1 MPAYTVRMNVRTREI
16 AKAGIY
22 GSKDEPVIV
31 TEKDLEEIAET
42 FSDIHKAPIR
52 LGGHW
57 SYDRPR
63 LGSVVAVR
71 YDAPSKTLI
80 ADIEEQDEL
89 SAAVD
94 EGYYPDVSIG
104 AKQRASDGK
113 MYLHHLAYLGEE
125 PPAIKD
131 LQNNIQESLSEAE
144 LNVAA
149 SDSLRV
155 IRYPPYSLCLSDNI
169 QHPAGKPAKEQSM
182 ELSEE
187 IAALKAENEALKEA
201 NAQKEKL
208 LSDAAKN
215 RREAAAARLK
225 KAAEGKVP
233 QAQLE
238 NLLALSASLDEAR
251 AIECADGS
259 TVDAAEI
266 LAAVFESLPKRVAAG
281 TLELSD
287 VSGTQVPE
295 NLSARM
301 MAHI

>member
-1 MPAYTVRMNVRTREI
+1 MNVRTREI

-42 FSDIHKAPIR
+42 FSDIRKVPIR

-149 SDSLRV
+149 SDNLRV
-155 IRYPPYSLCLSDNI
+155 IRYPPYSLYLSDNI

-187 IAALKAENEALKEA
+187 IAALKAENEALKAA

-208 LSDAAKN
+208 LSDAAKE

-238 NLLALSASLDEAR
+238 NLLALSASLDDGR

-259 TVDAAEI
+259 TADARAI

-281 TLELSD
+281 ALELSD
-287 VSGTQVPE
+287 VSETQAPE

-301 MAHI
+301 MAHV